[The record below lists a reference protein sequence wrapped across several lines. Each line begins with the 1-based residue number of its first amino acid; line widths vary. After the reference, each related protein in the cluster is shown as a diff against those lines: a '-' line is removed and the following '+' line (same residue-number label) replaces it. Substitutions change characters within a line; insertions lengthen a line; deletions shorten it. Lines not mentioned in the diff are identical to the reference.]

1 MDSRIVIAAVLQR
14 STNSLLKRN
23 RSAPAE
29 FLSERRIGHSARRR
43 SLFGFV
49 TRNLGRISY
58 GLCNSFCESK
68 EIRADAGTEGDR
80 NAHGK
85 VPNCMHDCAGEIF
98 NVDPIAHLAP
108 TPHHQRV
115 FVAQG
120 AFENRAERIL
130 CRLIATVSAKRP

>member
-29 FLSERRIGHSARRR
+29 FVSERRIGHSA
-43 SLFGFV
+43 
-49 TRNLGRISY
+49 GRISY

-68 EIRADAGTEGDR
+68 EIRADPGTDGDR

-85 VPNCMHDCAGEIF
+85 VPNCMHDCAGEVF
-98 NVDPIAHLAP
+98 NVDPIAHLTATP
-108 TPHHQRV
+108 TPPAGLRGAGRV
-115 FVAQG
+115 RESRG
-120 AFENRAERIL
+120 TDTR
-130 CRLIATVSAKRP
+130 